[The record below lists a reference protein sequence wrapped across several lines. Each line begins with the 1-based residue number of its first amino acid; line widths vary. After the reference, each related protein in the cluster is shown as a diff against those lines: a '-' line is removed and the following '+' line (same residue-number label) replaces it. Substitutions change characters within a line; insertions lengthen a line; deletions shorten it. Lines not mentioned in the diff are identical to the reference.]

1 MKVLDLQCQQAHSF
15 EGWFGSE
22 DDFQSQLARGLV
34 QCPLCGDASV
44 VKKLSAPRLNLIS
57 TRGAG
62 HASAGSDG
70 QSSQHLDSQDQG
82 SATKDNVNRNS
93 ANQRSENRAVAH
105 ANSSSVPAAQSG
117 SSGTNAQHPAMQAML
132 QDPQF
137 QAAYLHMAR
146 SILANTEDVGTQFAQ
161 EARKMHYGETD
172 ERAIRGQATRD
183 ETLGLLDEGIDVLPL
198 PLPDALKGPVH

>member
-22 DDFQSQLARGLV
+22 DGFQNQLARGLV
-34 QCPLCGDASV
+34 QCPLCGDARI
-44 VKKLSAPRLNLIS
+44 VKKLSAPRLNLIAA
-57 TRGAG
+57 RGGANERVPEQ
-62 HASAGSDG
+62 ADNTP
-70 QSSQHLDSQDQG
+70 QSSD
-82 SATKDNVNRNS
+82 
-93 ANQRSENRAVAH
+93 NRAVATVLSD
-105 ANSSSVPAAQSG
+105 ASAVPTTQPG
-117 SSGTNAQHPAMQAML
+117 SDAHRVALQAMV

-146 SILANTEDVGTQFAQ
+146 NILANTEDVGTQFAQ
-161 EARKMHYGETD
+161 EARKMHYGEAD

-183 ETLGLLDEGIDVLPL
+183 ETLELLDEGIDVLPL